1 MQTVLSNYATLD
13 KEEIEL
19 KRVQL
24 EKQTKEIELLKQKL
38 EEHFKFEIP
47 KYIIIDIIENEDYQ
61 HFCLMINLAV
71 INERLTK
78 ENGKILTEGIKDM
91 CNIKNQYSKLEI
103 HKFLYE

>member
-19 KRVQL
+19 KRLQL
-24 EKQTKEIELLKQKL
+24 EKQTKEMELLKQKL
-38 EEHFKFEIP
+38 QEHFKFEIP
-47 KYIIIDIIENEDYQ
+47 QYIITDILEYEDYH

-78 ENGKILTEGIKDM
+78 ENGKILADGIKEM
-91 CNIKNQYSKLEI
+91 FKIKNQYSKLEI
-103 HKFLYE
+103 GRAHV